1 MGKISSSSSSSA
13 LDVLVSDIGVSLDA
27 AVTVGYFGL
36 DWSHRVKALL
46 I

>member
-1 MGKISSSSSSSA
+1 MEKISLSSSLSA
-13 LDVLVSDIGVSLDA
+13 LDVLVSDIALSLDA

-36 DWSHRVKALL
+36 DWSHRATALL